1 MDSAANPRKWAGQRA
16 EHMQNTLLMSHEETV
31 RQQVLYRPI
40 KTSRFLSG
48 FATGGDA
55 LIVHRPDV
63 SPFPYWSYF
72 VILSLHI
79 SA

>member
-1 MDSAANPRKWAGQRA
+1 VLEVFFDWPRVEMDSAANPRKWAGQRA

-55 LIVHRPDV
+55 LTKDCKKQ
-63 SPFPYWSYF
+63 SF
-72 VILSLHI
+72 
-79 SA
+79 